1 MNYYENLL
9 ILDPKLDEKSTDNAL
24 EKVKNLIGKHGG
36 EILKIDNWG
45 RKKLAFELKK
55 RTEGVY
61 ILLLFKAPPLKIV
74 ELEKSYKLFDFL
86 VKFLIVKLS
95 KKQREAAFP
104 KMSEEAEPAPQQPA
118 PEATEEDK
126 NV

>member
-9 ILDPKLDEKSTDNAL
+9 ILDPNLDEKSTDTAL
-24 EKVKNLIGKHGG
+24 EKVKDLIGKHGG

-95 KKQREAAFP
+95 KKQREAALS
-104 KMSEEAEPAPQQPA
+104 KMSEEAEPASQQPA
-118 PEATEEDK
+118 PEATEGDK